1 MELEKIAVPTLV
13 LAGRHSLVMGPEAAR
28 RAAERL
34 PDGRVVVFEESAHA
48 LALEEP
54 EKFQDTVAE
63 FVANR

>member
-1 MELEKIAVPTLV
+1 
-13 LAGRHSLVMGPEAAR
+13 MGPEAAR